1 MRENIGLYRGKRKD
15 NGEWVK
21 GYYACIAG
29 NNMIL
34 TGKIDITN
42 RAIGAEAFEV
52 IPNTIGEFSG
62 ITDKNENKIFEGDIV
77 KIIESG
83 YGDGV
88 HYGKVVFRDGCFIVE
103 YKSYIVIETIFV
115 EKKEFKDGNANVV
128 VKYQYEVVG
137 NVYDNSE
144 LLLKE
149 HN

>member
-1 MRENIGLYRGKRKD
+1 MRENTGLYRGKRKD

-42 RAIGAEAFEV
+42 RVIGAEAFEL

-83 YGDGV
+83 YGNDV
-88 HYGKVVFRDGCFIVE
+88 HYGKVVFLDGCF
-103 YKSYIVIETIFV
+103 VIEYNPYIMIRKRFI
-115 EKKEFKDGNANVV
+115 EKQTFQDGNANITVTY
-128 VKYQYEVVG
+128 KYEVVG
-137 NVYDNSE
+137 NICDNPE
-144 LLLKE
+144 LLKE
-149 HN
+149 I